1 MSIEIND
8 SNLSQYLSDEALNEI
23 ATHFSKGE
31 FETITTSLLTEDIIK
46 TVNDDISKQIIL
58 SVYLY
63 SLLKLKRVN
72 EAKKIDT
79 SFSPKNGL
87 IFPFLFLKAKILIYC
102 GDYKNAIEL
111 LSDMKKRYDAYQS
124 NDTKDVNDIIYIETN
139 KSSFKYFSNV
149 FVYLFGINNIDIKI
163 KKIYFELS
171 HLLSSL
177 SFSVESYSLI
187 DQLYQKYP
195 TDIVILFSYAKMSI
209 LHSHSVNY
217 TKALTQMKK
226 IKEDNSTNPSMKSII
241 ENYIDYST
249 SLELLSKGEYEKAE
263 SSMLNIGG
271 RLPNNAMLVNNIA
284 VLDILSNKV
293 DDGYNAM
300 LNVV

>member
-8 SNLSQYLSDEALNEI
+8 SNLSQYLSDEALTEI

-46 TVNDDISKQIIL
+46 KVNDDISKQINL

-63 SLLKLKRVN
+63 SLLKLKKVN
-72 EAKKIDT
+72 EAKKIDS

-149 FVYLFGINNIDIKI
+149 FVYLFGINNIDN
-163 KKIYFELS
+163 
-171 HLLSSL
+171 
-177 SFSVESYSLI
+177 
-187 DQLYQKYP
+187 
-195 TDIVILFSYAKMSI
+195 IL
-209 LHSHSVNY
+209 
-217 TKALTQMKK
+217 
-226 IKEDNSTNPSMKSII
+226 
-241 ENYIDYST
+241 
-249 SLELLSKGEYEKAE
+249 
-263 SSMLNIGG
+263 
-271 RLPNNAMLVNNIA
+271 
-284 VLDILSNKV
+284 
-293 DDGYNAM
+293 
-300 LNVV
+300 